1 MEREGTIDLER
12 LGLPVANAENK
23 KLETEVQAKEKEI
36 AALQLQIE
44 EHSERA
50 QAISDHLKNVRQELQ
65 HTQVRGRPG
74 QHGVCIYSE

>member
-65 HTQVRGRPG
+65 HTQVRGRGGG
-74 QHGVCIYSE
+74 QYGVCI